1 VPSTPVL
8 LLLAV
13 LAIAGAVTLFLT
25 WQMTFYQ
32 DTWAFLMTRRN
43 PSIEAVFAPHNEHIV
58 VFPVLLEQL
67 SLRLFGMTSAR
78 PEYLLAVLSLIGT
91 GALLFVYL
99 RRRVGGWLAL
109 FGVSLIVFLGSAWEV
124 LLWPFEIGFI
134 GSIFFGLAALLAI
147 EREEA
152 RWDAVAC
159 VLLILST
166 GFSSLGLPILAAS
179 AVALALGP
187 PGQRARRAYVVAI
200 PALLFG
206 AWYLEW
212 GHKAESH
219 VSFGNLV
226 NSPKYVAE
234 AFAANA
240 GSLLGLNPDPTTGA
254 LGRGPKPEPGLNPIW
269 DWALMGVIV
278 GGVAVRQARGRHLSP
293 YVWPAATL
301 ALANWFLTALNYYPG
316 REPTDSRYQYAG
328 AIFTVMLLAGLLDR
342 FKPGRR
348 TIALAA
354 AAAVIAT
361 VAHFVVLQNGA
372 DFLDEQSTL
381 TRADTGA
388 IEIARKTVDPGFQL
402 TAEVAGTPTLPNIYA
417 DQYLEAVE
425 EYGSPA
431 YSPAELEAAPERG
444 RYQADVVL
452 THALP
457 LSLVPAQGAD
467 MGRCTRLRFEDGEV
481 TLRPGSRTWIDLA
494 PGPDATFLLR
504 RFASPDGEYPIR
516 SEGQAGGSVSELT
529 IPADEVQRPWHL
541 KIESQQPVHV
551 CSTR

>member
-13 LAIAGAVTLFLT
+13 LAIAGALTLFLT

-32 DTWAFLMTRRN
+32 DTWGFLLTRRN
-43 PSIEAVFAPHNEHIV
+43 LSVEAVLAPHNEHIV
-58 VFPVLLEQL
+58 VFPVLIEQL
-67 SLRLFGMTSAR
+67 LLRVFGMTSAR
-78 PEYLLAVLSLIGT
+78 PEYVLAALGLVGT
-91 GALLFVYL
+91 GALLSVYL

-109 FGVSLIVFLGSAWEV
+109 FGVSLVLFLGSAWEV

-206 AWYLEW
+206 AWYFEW

-234 AFAANA
+234 VIAANT

-254 LGRGPKPEPGLNPIW
+254 LGRGPNPEAGLNPPW
-269 DWALMGVIV
+269 DWAIVAVII
-278 GGVAVRQARGRHLSP
+278 GAVAVRQARGRHLSP

-301 ALANWFLTALNYYPG
+301 ALTNWLLTALNFYPG

-328 AIFTVMLLAGLLDR
+328 AIFTLMLLAALFDR
-342 FKPGRR
+342 FRPRR
-348 TIALAA
+348 RSIALTAA
-354 AAAVIAT
+354 LAVGAL
-361 VAHFVVLQNGA
+361 VPHFVVLQNGA

-381 TRADTGA
+381 ARADTAA
-388 IEIARKTVDPGFQL
+388 IEIARRTVDPGFQL
-402 TAEVAGTPTLPNIYA
+402 TSDIAGTPTLPNVYA
-417 DQYLEAVE
+417 DQYLEAVK

-431 YSPAELEAAPERG
+431 YSPAELEGAPETG
-444 RYQADVVL
+444 RFQADVAL

-457 LSLVPAQGAD
+457 LSLISASRSD
-467 MGRCTRLRFEDGEV
+467 MSHCARLRFKDGEV
-481 TLRPGSRTWIDLA
+481 ALRPGSRTWIDLA
-494 PGPDATFLLR
+494 PGPDATFLMR

-516 SEGQAGGSVSELT
+516 SEGQAGGSVGELT
-529 IPADEVQRPWHL
+529 IPADELHRPWHL
-541 KIESQQPVHV
+541 KIKSQQPVHV